1 MLQIFILN
9 FNFVRKHLMLEI
21 HELQKIITSLY
32 FFISFFLFSEKL
44 IFLNQ
49 DIFK

>member
-9 FNFVRKHLMLEI
+9 FNFLMLEI

-49 DIFK
+49 DIF